1 MDRPLSTAEVSRLL
15 GLEERRVREWAR
27 SGLCRPVRHGR
38 RYAFSFQDLVALRAA
53 KALLEAS
60 VPAARIRRAIAA
72 LVRELPEDRPL
83 SGLRIFADGRDVAV
97 CREGASWQPAT
108 GQALLA
114 FEVDRLA
121 ELVEQARKLPSPV
134 GEADEL
140 TRARD
145 AFEAGLGLEDR
156 DVAAARAAYQR
167 ALALD
172 PDLVDAY
179 VNLGRL
185 AHEAGDAREAARLY
199 QRALERSPEDPV
211 LHFNLALTVE
221 DTRGPAAA
229 IEHYERALALDPDF
243 ADAHYN
249 VAGLYE
255 QEGRGAEALRH
266 YRAYKQ
272 LTES

>member
-15 GLEERRVREWAR
+15 GLEERRIREWVR
-27 SGLCRPVRHGR
+27 SGLCRPLQRGR

-53 KALLEAS
+53 KALLDAN
-60 VPAARIRRAIAA
+60 VPAPRIRRAIAA
-72 LVRELPEDRPL
+72 LVRELPGDRPL

-97 CREGASWQPAT
+97 CHQGASWQPAT
-108 GQALLA
+108 GQTLLD

-121 ELVEQARKLPSPV
+121 ELVEQSRKAPRPTHEPDAATQARL
-134 GEADEL
+134 
-140 TRARD
+140 
-145 AFEAGLGLEDR
+145 AFEGALGLEDA
-156 DVAAARAAYQR
+156 DAPAAAAAYRR

-172 PDLVDAY
+172 PELVDAY

-199 QRALERSPEDPV
+199 HLALERSPDDPV
-211 LHFNLALTVE
+211 VHFNLALALE
-221 DTRGPAAA
+221 DLHGGGAA
-229 IEHYERALALDPDF
+229 IAHYERALALDPDF

-249 VAGLYE
+249 LAGLYE
-255 QEGRGAEALRH
+255 QEGRGADALRH

-272 LTES
+272 LSES

>member
-15 GLEERRVREWAR
+15 GLDERRIREWVR
-27 SGLCRPVRHGR
+27 SGLCQPVRHGR
-38 RYAFSFQDLVALRAA
+38 RYAFSFQDLVVLRAA

-60 VPAARIRRAIAA
+60 VPAARIRRAIKA

-97 CREGASWQPAT
+97 CHEGARWQPAT
-108 GQALLA
+108 GQTLLD

-121 ELVEQARKLPSPV
+121 ELVEQSRKLPQAAD
-134 GEADEL
+134 EADEA
-140 TRARD
+140 TRARE
-145 AFEAGLGLEDR
+145 AFEEALGLEDR
-156 DVAAARAAYQR
+156 DATAATAAYRR

-172 PDLVDAY
+172 PDFVDAY

-185 AHEAGDAREAARLY
+185 VHESGDAREAARLY
-199 QRALERSPEDPV
+199 HLALERSPDDPV
-211 LHFNLALTVE
+211 LHFNLALALE
-221 DTRGPAAA
+221 DTLGPTAA
-229 IEHYERALALDPDF
+229 IAHYERALALDPDF

-255 QEGRGAEALRH
+255 QAGRGAEALRH
-266 YRAYKQ
+266 YRDYKQ
-272 LTES
+272 LSES

>member
-1 MDRPLSTAEVSRLL
+1 MDRPLSTAEVSQLL
-15 GLEERRVREWAR
+15 GLDERRIREWVR
-27 SGLCRPVRHGR
+27 LGLCRPARHGR
-38 RYAFSFQDLVALRAA
+38 RYVFSFQDLVALRAA

-97 CREGASWQPAT
+97 RHEGARWQPAT
-108 GQALLA
+108 GQTLLD

-121 ELVEQARKLPSPV
+121 ELVEQARKSPAPA
-134 GEADEL
+134 GESEGA
-140 TRARD
+140 TRARE
-145 AFEAGLGLEDR
+145 AFEAALGLEDR
-156 DVAAARAAYQR
+156 DAAAAAAAYRR

-185 AHEAGDAREAARLY
+185 VHEGGDAREAARLY
-199 QRALERSPEDPV
+199 HLALERSSEDPV
-211 LHFNLALTVE
+211 LHFNLALALE
-221 DTRGPAAA
+221 DTLGSAAA
-229 IEHYERALALDPDF
+229 IAHYERALALDPEF

-255 QEGRGAEALRH
+255 QAGRGADALRH
-266 YRAYKQ
+266 YRTYKQ
-272 LTES
+272 LSEG